1 MDNATPDQTTPKQE
15 ALRGLPPEWREMLI
29 ENAAAMGIR
38 ADHDTAWLLVKAFIN
53 AWAAAAAAGEAA
65 AATRKELAGL
75 PEAIY
80 RGSTK
85 AAADLKGVV
94 EHAGKGITELIAA
107 TGTASI
113 DRAVKQAA
121 AAIAQATEKLGTAAS
136 ARREELIRE
145 MQTAAAQAARDQIR
159 VGLAGKMARSWSVVA
174 GSLAFALLLG
184 AGISIEAQY
193 LDGKVLPWGWHTVR
207 TGAGECGHVRIVIQG
222 VAGPVLRTIEV
233 CGATPD

>member
-1 MDNATPDQTTPKQE
+1 MDNTMADQTTPKQE
-15 ALRGLPPEWREMLI
+15 ALRGLPPEWREALI

-65 AATRKELAGL
+65 TETKRELAGL

-80 RGSTK
+80 RGATK
-85 AAADLKGVV
+85 AAQDLKGVV
-94 EHAGKGITELIAA
+94 EHAGKGITDLIAA

-113 DRAVKQAA
+113 DRAAKQAA
-121 AAIAQATEKLGTAAS
+121 ITLAEATEQLGTSVS

-159 VGLAGKMARSWSVVA
+159 AGLAGKMARSWSVVA

-184 AGISIEAQY
+184 ASIALEAQY

-207 TGAGECGHVRIVIQG
+207 TGAGECGHVRIVVKG

>member
-15 ALRGLPPEWREMLI
+15 ALRGLPQEWREQLI

-38 ADHDTAWLLVKAFIN
+38 ADHDTAWLLVKAFVN

-65 AATRKELAGL
+65 AATRRELAGL

-80 RGSTK
+80 RGATK

-94 EHAGKGITELIAA
+94 EHAGRGITELIAA

-113 DRAVKQAA
+113 DSAAKQVAIT
-121 AAIAQATEKLGTAAS
+121 IAQATEQLDTAAS

-159 VGLAGKMARSWSVVA
+159 AGLAGKMARSWSVVA
-174 GSLAFALLLG
+174 GSLALALLLG
-184 AGISIEAQY
+184 AGMGIEAQY

-207 TGAGECGHVRIVIQG
+207 TGAGECGHVQIVIKG

>member
-1 MDNATPDQTTPKQE
+1 MDKATPDQTTPKQE
-15 ALRGLPPEWREMLI
+15 ALRGLPPEWREALI

-38 ADHDTAWLLVKAFIN
+38 AEHDTAWLLVKAFIN

-65 AATRKELAGL
+65 TATRKELAGL

-80 RGSTK
+80 RGTTK
-85 AAADLKGVV
+85 AAADLQGVV

-107 TGTASI
+107 AGKASI
-113 DRAVKQAA
+113 EIAAKQAA
-121 AAIAQATEKLGTAAS
+121 TAIAEATAKLDTAAS
-136 ARREELIRE
+136 ARREELIQE

-159 VGLAGKMARSWSVVA
+159 AGLAGKMARSWSVVA

-207 TGAGECGHVRIVIQG
+207 TGAGECGHVQIVIKG